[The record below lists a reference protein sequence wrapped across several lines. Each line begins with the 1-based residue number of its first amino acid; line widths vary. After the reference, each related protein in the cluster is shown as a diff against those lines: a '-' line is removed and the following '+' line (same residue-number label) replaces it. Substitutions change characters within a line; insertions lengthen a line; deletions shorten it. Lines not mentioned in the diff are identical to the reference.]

1 MTEEKTKLQWF
12 EDYLPADVAALAI
25 NNTEELRLNEQSE
38 SLDDALHEAFVWAK
52 TDQGHKF
59 WDNIANTKSRWM
71 EASIELCELEECGSC
86 DGIGQLQGDPRTG
99 YFPICSVCN
108 GSGLKI
114 ND

>member
-38 SLDDALHEAFVWAK
+38 SLDDALHGAFVWAK

-86 DGIGQLQGDPRTG
+86 DGNWTASGGSSNWLLSNMLCLQWLWTK
-99 YFPICSVCN
+99 N
-108 GSGLKI
+108 K
-114 ND
+114 

>member
-38 SLDDALHEAFVWAK
+38 SLDDALHGAFVWAK

-59 WDNIANTKSRWM
+59 WGQHRKHQEQMDGSFNRALRARRVRFVRWNWT
-71 EASIELCELEECGSC
+71 ASGGILELVTFQYALSAMAL
-86 DGIGQLQGDPRTG
+86 D
-99 YFPICSVCN
+99 
-108 GSGLKI
+108 
-114 ND
+114 